1 MLNPIWARMSQDST
15 HGMYDRRGAET
26 SSPLGKCLMPKG
38 VTDVSLWVLMATTV
52 GSSKRQLATD
62 LQLTT
67 KATKGQARRHAWGC
81 CGQGWIARP
90 MPLIAPLSRSLLPLR
105 IRLSTR
111 KPVMVTSANN
121 LSIAQPSRA
130 KRKSCPRQLP
140 TSPCHHAIPPYARLL
155 SPSRP
160 RISTSSLD
168 PRRRH
173 LPLCDILF
181 VALVGEGYD
190 EGENLSLFSPV
201 TRNGK
206 NWIER
211 ERLPRGNMLN
221 NTPLISYYKTLSI
234 FFSSQTF

>member
-1 MLNPIWARMSQDST
+1 
-15 HGMYDRRGAET
+15 
-26 SSPLGKCLMPKG
+26 
-38 VTDVSLWVLMATTV
+38 
-52 GSSKRQLATD
+52 
-62 LQLTT
+62 
-67 KATKGQARRHAWGC
+67 
-81 CGQGWIARP
+81 